1 MIKNTFYIVLL
12 LFIYS
17 CSSKDGEFKVKGS
30 VDLKDGDM
38 VYRIVADSN
47 QQPKVIDSVEVKS
60 GSFAM
65 IGESLSPDVNF
76 LSLQGIN
83 GNFPFVLESGIVKVS
98 LYKDSLTSS
107 KAYGTVS
114 NDDFMEYKAETKVF
128 VSSMNAISKDL
139 QQASLSRDSL
149 LLEDLQE
156 QYRDVQNQVRDYE
169 VNFIKKNNN
178 SYISVLILERFVISN
193 QMNIEE
199 AKPLFDLFTDRL
211 KTSKSGQNLDN
222 AINVKPDPAEV
233 GQIAPEFEGPGP
245 KGEIVSL
252 KENLGK
258 ITIVD
263 FWASWCRPCRVENPN
278 LVRTYN
284 KFKDKGLTI
293 VGVSLD
299 RNKPNW
305 LKAIEDDGLNWS
317 HVSNLKYWSD
327 PIAQMYQVRA
337 IPASF
342 ILDEDGKIIAKNLR
356 GSALDQKV
364 AKKKV
369 VLVFFII

>member
-1 MIKNTFYIVLL
+1 MIKNTFYIALL
-12 LFIYS
+12 LFIS
-17 CSSKDGEFKVKGS
+17 GCSSGNGEFELNGS

-47 QQPKVIDSVEVKS
+47 QQPKVIDSVAVEA
-60 GSFAM
+60 GTFTM
-65 IGESLSPDVNF
+65 IGESPSPDVNF
-76 LSLQGIN
+76 LSLQGLN
-83 GNFPFVLESGIVKVS
+83 GNFPFVLESGTLKVS
-98 LYKDSLTSS
+98 LYKDSLMAS

-128 VSSMNAISKDL
+128 ISSMNAISKDL
-139 QQASLSRDSL
+139 QQASFNRDSL

-156 QYRDVQNQVRDYE
+156 QYKDVQVQVRDYE

-178 SYISVLILERFVISN
+178 SYISVLILERFVVSK
-193 QMNIEE
+193 QMDIKE
-199 AKPLFDLFTDRL
+199 AKPIFDLFSDRL
-211 KTSKSGQNLDN
+211 KTSKSGQNLEN
-222 AINVKPDPAEV
+222 IINVKPDPAEV

-245 KGEIVSL
+245 KGETVRL
-252 KENLGK
+252 KEILGK
-258 ITIVD
+258 ITIID

-293 VGVSLD
+293 IGVSLD

-305 LKAIEDDGLNWS
+305 LKAIEDDGLKWS

-342 ILDEDGKIIAKNLR
+342 ILDKEGVIIAKNLR
-356 GSALDQKV
+356 GNALDQKV
-364 AKKKV
+364 TELLKE
-369 VLVFFII
+369 

>member
-1 MIKNTFYIVLL
+1 MIKNTFYIALL
-12 LFIYS
+12 LSIYG
-17 CSSKDGEFKVKGS
+17 CSSGNGEFKVKGS

-47 QQPKVIDSVEVKS
+47 QQPIVIDSVAVKA
-60 GSFAM
+60 GSFTM
-65 IGESLSPDVNF
+65 VGKSPSPDVNF
-76 LSLQGIN
+76 LSLQGVN
-83 GNFPFVLESGIVKVS
+83 GNFPFVLEPGILKVS
-98 LYKDSLTSS
+98 LYKDSLMAS
-107 KAYGTVS
+107 KVNGTVS
-114 NDDFMEYKAETKVF
+114 NDGFMEYKAETKVF
-128 VSSMNAISKDL
+128 VSSMNAISNDL
-139 QQASLSRDSL
+139 QQASFKGDSL

-156 QYRDVQNQVRDYE
+156 QYKDVQDQVRDYE

-178 SYISVLILERFVISN
+178 SYISVLILERFVISK

-199 AKPLFDLFTDRL
+199 ARPLFDLFSDRL
-211 KTSKSGQNLDN
+211 KKSKSGQNLEN
-222 AINVKPDPAEV
+222 ILNVKPEPTEV

-258 ITIVD
+258 ITIID

-278 LVRTYN
+278 LVRTFN
-284 KFKDKGLTI
+284 KFKDKGLNI

-327 PIAQMYQVRA
+327 PIAQMYKVRA

-342 ILDEDGKIIAKNLR
+342 ILDKEGRIISKNLR
-356 GSALDQKV
+356 GDALH
-364 AKKKV
+364 KKV
-369 VLVFFII
+369 KELLEE

>member
-30 VDLKDGDM
+30 VDIKDGDM

-47 QQPKVIDSVEVKS
+47 QQPKVIDSVVVKS
-60 GSFAM
+60 GSFTM

-76 LSLQGIN
+76 LSLQGVN

-98 LYKDSLTSS
+98 LYKDSLTAS

-156 QYRDVQNQVRDYE
+156 QYRDVQDQVRDYE

-178 SYISVLILERFVISN
+178 SYISVLILERFVISK

-199 AKPLFDLFTDRL
+199 AKPLFYLFTDRL

-364 AKKKV
+364 AK
-369 VLVFFII
+369 LLQE